1 VAPEVVVRKLDTLR
15 SLLAE
20 LEKHAGATADE
31 IRQDPYRV
39 ERLLELLVTAAA
51 DLLSHLL
58 AERGEQ
64 PGTYREIFRRAGEQG
79 LIAAELAERLEKAA
93 GMRNVLVHLYEDID
107 YQVVADSVERA
118 LADFDE
124 FLRVMRQRV
133 REMGTD
139 RMQG

>member
-1 VAPEVVVRKLDTLR
+1 MAPEVVVRKLDTLR

-20 LEKHAGATADE
+20 LEKHAGATAEE
-31 IRQDPYRV
+31 IRRDPYRV

-64 PGTYREIFRRAGEQG
+64 PGTYKETFRQAGEQG
-79 LIAAELAERLEKAA
+79 LITSDLSDRFQRAA

-107 YQVVADSVERA
+107 YGIVHESVGQALRDFPELIRA
-118 LADFDE
+118 LEPLAG
-124 FLRVMRQRV
+124 R
-133 REMGTD
+133 
-139 RMQG
+139 

>member
-1 VAPEVVVRKLDTLR
+1 VVRKLDTLR

-20 LEKHAGATADE
+20 LEKHKGATMKE
-31 IRQDPYRV
+31 IAQDPYRV

-64 PGTYREIFRRAGEQG
+64 PGTYREIFRRAGDQG

-107 YQVVADSVERA
+107 YGIVQESVGQA
-118 LADFDE
+118 LRDFPALIRHLE
-124 FLRVMRQRV
+124 PLAGR
-133 REMGTD
+133 
-139 RMQG
+139 

>member
-1 VAPEVVVRKLDTLR
+1 MAPEVVVRKLDTLR

-20 LEKHAGATADE
+20 LEKHAGATAEE
-31 IRQDPYRV
+31 IRRDPYRV

-64 PGTYREIFRRAGEQG
+64 PGTYREIFRRSGEQG

-107 YQVVADSVERA
+107 YGIVQESVGQA
-118 LADFDE
+118 LRDFPALIRHLE
-124 FLRVMRQRV
+124 PLAGR
-133 REMGTD
+133 
-139 RMQG
+139 

>member
-20 LEKHAGATADE
+20 LEKHAGATAEE
-31 IRQDPYRV
+31 IRRDPYRV

-64 PGTYREIFRRAGEQG
+64 PGTYREIFRRSGEQG

-107 YQVVADSVERA
+107 YGIVQESVGQA
-118 LADFDE
+118 LRDFPALIRHLE
-124 FLRVMRQRV
+124 PLAGR
-133 REMGTD
+133 
-139 RMQG
+139 

>member
-1 VAPEVVVRKLDTLR
+1 MAPEVVVRKLDTLR

-107 YQVVADSVERA
+107 YGIVQESVGQALRDFPKLIRA
-118 LADFDE
+118 LEPLAG
-124 FLRVMRQRV
+124 R
-133 REMGTD
+133 
-139 RMQG
+139 